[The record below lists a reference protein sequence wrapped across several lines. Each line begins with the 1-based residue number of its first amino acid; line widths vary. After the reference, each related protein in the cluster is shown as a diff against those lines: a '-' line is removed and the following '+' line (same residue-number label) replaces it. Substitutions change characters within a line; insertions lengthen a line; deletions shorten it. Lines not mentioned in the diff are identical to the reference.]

1 MVELRHL
8 RYFLA
13 VAEEKHFGRAA
24 DRLHMAQP
32 PLSSQIKQLE
42 AELGTVLL
50 ERTTRKVDLTD
61 AGALFMERARQI
73 LAEVE
78 ATKNDVAEI
87 GRGAAGILRVGFA
100 GTATYRLMP
109 EIVRVVRERM
119 PRVRLQ
125 ISGEMLTP
133 QMEDA
138 LLENRLDA
146 AILRPPVRSTQISLD
161 EIQQTPLVAVLHQH
175 HEMAQETGP
184 VSIQAFAK
192 DDIVGYPSSSSVS
205 SVISEMARQAGFRP
219 RLVQEA
225 TETSTLIALV
235 SAGLGVSFVPGS
247 QSLPLN
253 SSIVIRPLAEE
264 VTVGLS
270 TAWKAG
276 NTSPLLSAFIE
287 VARKTTKDLENPP
300 IRPDQVPLEQS

>member
-8 RYFLA
+8 RYFLT

-42 AELGTVLL
+42 AELGTLLL
-50 ERTTRKVDLTD
+50 ERTTRKVELTE
-61 AGALFMERARQI
+61 AGALLMERARQI

-78 ATKNDVAEI
+78 ATKNDVAEV

-109 EIVRVVRERM
+109 EIVRVARERM
-119 PRVRLQ
+119 PLVRLQ

-146 AILRPPVRSTQISLD
+146 AILRPPVRSSELSVD
-161 EIQQTPLVAVLHQH
+161 EIQQTRLVAVLNQH
-175 HEMAQETGP
+175 HALAQESGP
-184 VSIQAFAK
+184 VSIQAFAD
-192 DDIVGYPSSSSVS
+192 DDIVGYPRSSSVS

-219 RLVQEA
+219 RVVQEA

-235 SAGLGVSFVPGS
+235 SAGLGVGFVPGS

-253 SSIVIRPLAEE
+253 ASIVTRPLQEDVA
-264 VTVGLS
+264 VGLGI
-270 TAWKAG
+270 AWKTTD
-276 NTSPLLSAFIE
+276 TSPLLSSFIDL
-287 VARKTTKDLENPP
+287 AREATKNLETPP
-300 IRPDQVPLEQS
+300 SQAD